1 MKHKKLIIVLSI
13 VLLLIIAA
21 VVVGVTFFLPTYSMT
36 PAATG
41 KIGDTGITA
50 IRNNTSGVYFYDTGD
65 GYIIIDTGSDSAALL
80 TSMNEMAINPD
91 DIKYVFITHTD
102 YDHMVSLNNFKN
114 AKVYLSKNEK
124 QMIDGTTKRN
134 SFSNNRLPAGVSID
148 DMTWLENGENIEI
161 NGHTVECIDAPGHT
175 TGSMVYLLD
184 DKYLFTGDAFKVAD
198 NVISIHPYT
207 MDEETAEATTS
218 NLKPVFDRSELIL
231 TSHYGYYKPDEIK

>member
-1 MKHKKLIIVLSI
+1 MKHKKLIIVISI
-13 VLLLIIAA
+13 ILLLIIA
-21 VVVGVTFFLPTYSMT
+21 VVVAGVTFFLPVSSMT

-50 IRNNTSGVYFYDTGD
+50 IKNNTSGVYFYDTGD

-80 TSMNEMAINPD
+80 TSMNELSINPD

-114 AKVYLSKNEK
+114 AQVYLSKNEK

-134 SFSNNRLPAGVSID
+134 SFSKNRLPADVSID
-148 DMTWLENGENIEI
+148 DMAWLENGEIVEI

-184 DKYLFTGDAFKVAD
+184 DKYLFTGDAFKVTD
-198 NVISIHPYT
+198 DVISVHPFT
-207 MDEETAEATTS
+207 RDEKTAEETIS
-218 NLKPVFDRSELIL
+218 NLKSVFDKSELIL